1 LLKRNLESFFSSCRR
16 FLPNW
21 KEWTFCNGLAAANL
35 KTWKKA
41 WDHLL
46 HANRTD
52 NAHNMLSC
60 GEDSINLYSF
70 MNSDRYEK
78 ELQSKECTKFIY
90 SIIARQA
97 KDNLDFILE
106 NFKKYK

>member
-1 LLKRNLESFFSSCRR
+1 MRIIRVKSSSFSCRR

-21 KEWTFCNGLAAANL
+21 KEWTFCNGLANL

-46 HANRTD
+46 HAKRTD

-60 GEDSINLYSF
+60 SEHSINLYSF
-70 MNSDRYEK
+70 VNSERYEK
-78 ELQSKECTKFIY
+78 RLRKECTTFIY

-97 KDNLDFILE
+97 KDNLDFILA